1 MNKVV
6 KHSLLTDFDIYLFR
20 SGKHQKIYE
29 KMGSHLMEL
38 DGKKGCYFAVYA
50 PAAKSVAVIGDFNDW
65 DGSDYGLHVRFDS
78 SGIWEGFIPDVS
90 KGAIYKY
97 KLKSTIDNGNYEK
110 CDPYARHTETPPFTA
125 SKVWEDNFQWGDA
138 KWMKDRKNYNELNCP
153 YSIYEVHLASWMKK
167 MRPNKKE
174 TSLTYLEMADELVAY
189 VKDMGFTHIE
199 LMPVMEHPYEP
210 SWGYQVTGF
219 YAPTSRFGPPEDLKY
234 LISKFHEAEIGVIL
248 DWVPAHFPSDA
259 FALANFDGSHLYEH
273 PDRRKGYH
281 PDWKSLI
288 FNFERN
294 EVRSFIL
301 SSAIYWM
308 SEYHIDSLRVD
319 AVASMIYLDY
329 SRQEGEWERN
339 EYGGN
344 ENLAAISLLKDVN
357 AAVYKEFA
365 GIHTIAEESTA
376 FAGVTMPVDSGGLGF
391 GMKWMM
397 GWMND
402 TLDYFKKD
410 PFFRKFHQNNITFS
424 LAYAFSENF
433 LLPLSHDEVVHGKG
447 SIITKMPG
455 DNWQKFAN
463 VRALYG
469 YMFTHPG
476 TKLLFMGNEIAQ
488 FDEWNFKKSIQWE
501 LLEYETHKGVQSL
514 VRDLNHLYKSEPAMY
529 MYQFEQKGFEW
540 LDFSDHEKSLISFL
554 RKADD
559 ADDTLISICNF
570 TPESWKGYRLGVPQ
584 RGTWKI
590 IFNTDDK
597 KYGGSGFNEVV
608 KYKSIKETSHGRM
621 FSIDI
626 DVPPLGVVVLKMD

>member
-1 MNKVV
+1 
-6 KHSLLTDFDIYLFR
+6 
-20 SGKHQKIYE
+20 
-29 KMGSHLMEL
+29 
-38 DGKKGCYFAVYA
+38 
-50 PAAKSVAVIGDFNDW
+50 
-65 DGSDYGLHVRFDS
+65 
-78 SGIWEGFIPDVS
+78 
-90 KGAIYKY
+90 
-97 KLKSTIDNGNYEK
+97 
-110 CDPYARHTETPPFTA
+110 
-125 SKVWEDNFQWGDA
+125 
-138 KWMKDRKNYNELNCP
+138 
-153 YSIYEVHLASWMKK
+153 
-167 MRPNKKE
+167 
-174 TSLTYLEMADELVAY
+174 
-189 VKDMGFTHIE
+189 
-199 LMPVMEHPYEP
+199 VMEHPYEP

-219 YAPTSRFGPPEDLKY
+219 YAPTSRFGPPEDFKY
-234 LISKFHEAEIGVIL
+234 LVSKFHEAEIGVIL

-308 SEYHIDSLRVD
+308 AEFHIDSLRVD

-329 SRQEGEWERN
+329 SRQEGEWEPN
-339 EYGGN
+339 EFGGN

-357 AAVYKEFA
+357 AAVYKEFT
-365 GIHTIAEESTA
+365 GVHMIAEESTA

-447 SIITKMPG
+447 SIVTKMPG

-488 FDEWNFKKSIQWE
+488 FDEWNFKQSIQWE

-514 VRDLNHLYKSEPAMY
+514 VKDLNHLYTSEPAMY
-529 MYQFEQKGFEW
+529 IYQFEQKGFEW
-540 LDFSDHEKSLISFL
+540 LDFSDHEKSIISFL

-559 ADDTLISICNF
+559 ADDTLICICNF
-570 TPESWKGYRLGVPQ
+570 TPESWKGYRVGVPQ

-590 IFNTDDK
+590 ILNSDDE
-597 KYGGSGFNEVV
+597 KYGGSGFNEAV
-608 KYKSIKETSHGRM
+608 KYESIKETSHGRM

-626 DVPPLGVVVLKMD
+626 DVPPLGVLVLKMD